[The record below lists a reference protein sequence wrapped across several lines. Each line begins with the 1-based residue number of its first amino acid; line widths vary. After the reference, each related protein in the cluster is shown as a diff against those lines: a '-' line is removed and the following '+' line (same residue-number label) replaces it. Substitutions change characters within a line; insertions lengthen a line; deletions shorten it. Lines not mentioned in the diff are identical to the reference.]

1 MWSGRVTA
9 STTRVTLLVS
19 VFAFSARIGGAQTTA
34 AAEPRFEPLP
44 CNSTFGAGSVP
55 GIPATAVRCGTI
67 VVPQNRRAPN
77 DAGLQSVVLPV
88 VVYAMPGATGTPL
101 LFLAGGPGESSIEG
115 LQKVFLRTTTGQ
127 LVMRERPII
136 AFDPRGH
143 SPVFDRASPELGTIL
158 FRPRNPR
165 SLAIAPLRDSL
176 TKRYAD
182 LKKHGVDPSNFT
194 TREVLGDI
202 HDVAKALHY
211 EKLVLFGVSYGSHY
225 ALRFMDE
232 YPTMVEASILDAV
245 APPEATQLLD
255 SAFVATAGRAIVHQV
270 VADCRTDSFCATQY
284 QDLTDAVASLS
295 SAATI
300 RKTVIAPGTGDWR
313 TLEVSGPT
321 VLSVLGLSA
330 GSEDVLANI
339 PRILTH
345 FIARDTLRDDLSPR
359 VVIAAAV
366 DPALQTATWQAVPLT
381 YWITLCG
388 DRPNGE
394 PLATNRQL
402 CDALGVPYDGA
413 KASAP
418 VRSDIPTLL
427 ISSGYD
433 AQTPAA
439 LADSTAR
446 LLSRSQRVH
455 FARVGHV
462 AFARNTVMAC
472 VATIIQSFL
481 QRPDQPPPT
490 ACVNTVVPAFMPR
503 GDDK

>member
-1 MWSGRVTA
+1 MWSGCLRA
-9 STTRVTLLVS
+9 STTRVTLLAF
-19 VFAFSARIGGAQTTA
+19 VFACSARIGGAQTTA
-34 AAEPRFEPLP
+34 AAEPRFQPLP
-44 CNSTFGAGSVP
+44 CNATFGAGTVP
-55 GIPATAVRCGTI
+55 GIPATAVRCGTV
-67 VVPQNRRAPN
+67 VVPQNRRTPT
-77 DAGLQSVVLPV
+77 DASLQSVVLPV

-101 LFLAGGPGESSIEG
+101 IFLAGGPGESSIEG

-127 LVMRERPII
+127 LMLRERPIV

-176 TKRYAD
+176 VKRYAD
-182 LKKHGVDPSNFT
+182 FKKHGVDPSNFT
-194 TREVLGDI
+194 TREVIEDI
-202 HDVAKALHY
+202 HDVATALHY
-211 EKLVLFGVSYGSHY
+211 DKLVLFGVSYGSHY
-225 ALRFMDE
+225 ALRFMDMH
-232 YPTMVEASILDAV
+232 PTMVEASILDAV

-255 SAFVATAGRAIVHQV
+255 SAFVATAGRAIVQQI

-284 QDLTDAVASLS
+284 QDLTGAVASLL
-295 SAATI
+295 SATSI

-321 VLSVLGLSA
+321 ILSVLGISS
-330 GSEDVLANI
+330 GSDDVLANV
-339 PRILTH
+339 PRIITQ
-345 FIARDTLRDDLSPR
+345 FVASDTLRDDLSPR

-381 YWITLCG
+381 YWVTLCG

-394 PLATNRQL
+394 PLATSRQL
-402 CDALGVPYDGA
+402 CDVLGVPYDGE

-418 VRSDIPTLL
+418 VRSDIPSLL

-439 LADSTAR
+439 LANSTAR

-472 VATIIQSFL
+472 AATIIQSFL

-490 ACVNTVVPAFMPR
+490 ACVNTVAPAFMPR
-503 GDDK
+503 GDIK